1 METPWAFLYLKDE
14 KMKRLTYAERKAQ
27 RERME
32 TSLTKIAVGLGVVS
46 TVATIVLV
54 ALSVY
59 LY

>member
-1 METPWAFLYLKDE
+1 MGFLYLKDE
-14 KMKRLTYAERKAQ
+14 EMKRLTYAERKAQ

>member
-1 METPWAFLYLKDE
+1 METPWAFLYLKGE
-14 KMKRLTYAERKAQ
+14 EMKRLTYAERKAQ